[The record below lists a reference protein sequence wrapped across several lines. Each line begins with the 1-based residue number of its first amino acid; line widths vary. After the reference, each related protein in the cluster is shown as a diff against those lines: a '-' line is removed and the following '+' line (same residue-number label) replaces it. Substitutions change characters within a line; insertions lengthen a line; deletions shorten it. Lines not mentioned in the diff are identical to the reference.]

1 MLKLLVKLAIAALLA
16 NAGYRVGSE
25 YLTHIKFRDAVR
37 DAAMFKAKTDEEL
50 RHRIMDLSSEYEIPL
65 SEDAVTIQR
74 EDRHVFIQGSYK
86 KSIEV
91 VPRLHY
97 PWPFSWA
104 IDAMTS
110 TTVPLTRRNA
120 SGAPSPDLGFLIDVS
135 RPMEQDLVLAIAR
148 FLLSNVFERV
158 A

>member
-1 MLKLLVKLAIAALLA
+1 MLKLLIKLAIAALVA

-37 DAAMFKAKTDEEL
+37 DAAMFKAKDDEEL
-50 RHRIMDLSSEYEIPL
+50 RHRIMDLSSEYGIPL
-65 SEDAVTIQR
+65 SDEDLTIQR

-91 VPRLHY
+91 VPRVLY
-97 PWPFSWA
+97 PWPFRWE

-110 TTVPLTRRNA
+110 TTVPLIPPKR
-120 SGAPSPDLGFLIDVS
+120 
-135 RPMEQDLVLAIAR
+135 
-148 FLLSNVFERV
+148 
-158 A
+158 